1 MLTSPLLL
9 LLWDGK
15 TDKTSDSFFTFLDFF
30 FFYGKYLQKITYSD
44 ITFFDETYLDI
55 TFLMEFFF
63 VWNIF
68 RYYY

>member
-1 MLTSPLLL
+1 MGRQTKRQILSLLF
-9 LLWDGK
+9 WI
-15 TDKTSDSFFTFLDFF
+15 F